1 MHEKARPSLLTARI
15 ADPKGLS
22 FTELKPHCG
31 LTDGNLSSHMKG
43 LQDSGLI
50 EG

>member
-1 MHEKARPSLLTARI
+1 MHKKARPSLLTARI
-15 ADPKGLS
+15 ADTKGLS

-31 LTDGNLSSHMKG
+31 LTDGNLSIDMRE
-43 LQDSGLI
+43 LQDRELI